1 MKGSFSVSQMPLENA
16 HEQEKSLRIA
26 ICGTRG
32 IPACYGGFETFAEE
46 LSHRLVKRGHQVTV
60 YGRRHVIAYREAV
73 YRGVQI
79 RLLDAPQHK
88 YLETPVHTFRSFR
101 DIRRSETDVILLCN
115 AANSPFVWLPRM
127 RGIPVAINV
136 DGIERKR
143 AKWNMIGRLWYRLG
157 ELTSVLFASEV
168 IADADVIAE
177 YYATHYRC
185 PSTVIRYG
193 YRKERETDVLAKA
206 VSGESGLAGHG
217 AQTDEEDRNL
227 LASLGLEPNRYL
239 LYVSRLEPEN
249 NAHVAIE
256 AYNQLPESAK
266 KNLPLV
272 IVGDAPYAKEYIAS
286 LKAAAGP
293 GVRFVGYQ
301 FGKAYTTL
309 ELFALM
315 YLQATEVGGTH
326 PALVESMGYAN
337 CILANDTPEHREV
350 LGDAGVIYQWNS
362 SAALA
367 QELARLIADPHAVV
381 THRRLAFERAQL
393 LFDWERITDQYEA
406 LLLRVAA
413 RRRAV

>member
-1 MKGSFSVSQMPLENA
+1 MRSNSSNTR
-16 HEQEKSLRIA
+16 EKTLRIA

-46 LSHRLVKRGHQVTV
+46 LSTRLVQRGHSVTV
-60 YGRRHVIAYREAV
+60 YGRSHVIKYREPF
-73 YRGVQI
+73 YRGVEI
-79 RLLDAPQHK
+79 KLIDAPQHK
-88 YLETPVHTFRSFR
+88 YLETPVHTFRTFR
-101 DIRRSETDVILLCN
+101 EIKRNQVDVVLLCN

-177 YYATHYRC
+177 YYANHYRC
-185 PSTVIRYG
+185 RSTVIRYG
-193 YRKERETDVLAKA
+193 YRKEREGDVLAKA
-206 VSGESGLAGHG
+206 GAGTAGLESAG
-217 AQTDEEDRNL
+217 AQCDESDRTL
-227 LASLGLEPNRYL
+227 LTSLGLEPNRYL

-249 NAHVAIE
+249 NAHVAIA

-272 IVGDAPYAKEYIAS
+272 IVGDAPYAKDYIDS
-286 LKAAAGP
+286 LKAMAGP

-301 FGKAYTTL
+301 FGRAYTTL

-315 YLQATEVGGTH
+315 YIQATEVGGTH

-337 CILANDTPEHREV
+337 CIIANNTPEHHEV
-350 LGDAGVIYQWNS
+350 LGEAGVIYEWNS
-362 SAALA
+362 SAALSK
-367 QELARLIADPHAVV
+367 EMARLIDNREAVV
-381 THRRLAFERAQL
+381 THRRLAFERAQQ
-393 LFDWERITDQYEA
+393 LFDWERICDQYEE
-406 LLLRVAA
+406 LLIRVAEK
-413 RRRAV
+413 RRAV